1 MKQHELAFKVLDI
14 LSNGKFHS
22 GELMAK
28 ELGCSRVAIWKA
40 LSEIKE
46 LNIPIF
52 SVRNKGYRLPEAIF
66 VLNKEKVLRSL
77 GEVSQFI
84 NLELNHVVESTNT
97 ILSKNAAN
105 TPHATVMLTNLQ
117 TKGKG
122 RRGRVWNS
130 SLGESLTFSIL
141 WKFNLGAAQ
150 LSGLSLAVGL
160 ALQRVMQKIG
170 LQNTCLKWPNDLLV
184 RGESGLSKLAG
195 TLIELQGDLE
205 SRSSA
210 VIGVGL
216 NYTLSSGQQKKI
228 DQPAIG
234 LTSILKEAQD
244 PHEVLAMLIKE
255 IIAILSVFEKSQF
268 KELKAEWLESNAF
281 QNELI
286 QLSKSDGTTI
296 RGRIVDLEDDGSLI
310 LEQETGDQIRLN
322 SGEISAV

>member
-1 MKQHELAFKVLDI
+1 MKQYELAFNILDI
-14 LSNGKFHS
+14 LSDGKFHS
-22 GELMAK
+22 GEAMAQA
-28 ELGCSRVAIWKA
+28 LNCSRVAIWKA
-40 LSEIKE
+40 LSDIKA
-46 LNIPIF
+46 LNISIF
-52 SVRNKGYRLPEAIF
+52 SVRNKGYRLPEKIF
-66 VLNKEKVLRSL
+66 VLNKEKVLRAL
-77 GEVSQFI
+77 GEISQFI
-84 NLELNHVVESTNT
+84 QLELNHVVESTNS
-97 ILSKNAAN
+97 ILSKNAAS
-105 TPHATVMLTNLQ
+105 TPHATIMLTNLQ

-122 RRGRVWNS
+122 RRGRAWTS
-130 SLGESLTFSIL
+130 ALGESLTFSIL

-170 LQNTCLKWPNDLLV
+170 LQNTFLKWPNDLLV
-184 RGESGLSKLAG
+184 RNEYGFSKLAG
-195 TLIELQGDLE
+195 ILIELQGDLE

-216 NYTLSSGQQKKI
+216 NFTLSSGQQKKI

-268 KELKAEWLESNAF
+268 KELKAEWLENNAF

-286 QLSKSDGTTI
+286 QLNKSDGAII
-296 RGRIVDLEDDGSLI
+296 RGRIADLEDDGSLI
-310 LEQETGDQIRLN
+310 LDQETGDQIKLN
-322 SGEISAV
+322 SGEISVL